1 MQLALNLPSVLAAR
15 QSLFKADNGTP
26 ITTSREVATR
36 FGKHHKNVLRA
47 IEKLLT
53 DIPDPEFSRL
63 NFEPRIYRY
72 QTAKGQSREAIE
84 YHLSHD
90 GFALLAMGFTG
101 SEALA
106 WKIAFLQAFNAME
119 AELHAR
125 TARYAAALDAVR
137 PNLRPVTEATERG
150 YSRADI
156 GLLLD
161 KSPASISYHRRS
173 ARRLGLLT
181 A

>member
-1 MQLALNLPSVLAAR
+1 MSATSDLFPETLVVELINGQPMTN
-15 QSLFKADNGTP
+15 SLMIAEHFDKRHD
-26 ITTSREVATR
+26 
-36 FGKHHKNVLRA
+36 NVLKTIRA
-47 IEKLLT
+47 LVSRTNNPERLLNFKESSATFTSANGAQRKRPIYLLT
-53 DIPDPEFSRL
+53 R
-63 NFEPRIYRY
+63 
-72 QTAKGQSREAIE
+72 KGFDFIVT
-84 YHLSHD
+84 
-90 GFALLAMGFTG
+90 GFTG
-101 SEALA
+101 EKAEE
-106 WKIAFLQAFNAME
+106 WKWQFLDAFEAME

-181 A
+181 V

>member
-1 MQLALNLPSVLAAR
+1 MSITAD
-15 QSLFKADNGTP
+15 LFPETLLVERNGTQ
-26 ITTSREVATR
+26 IYTTSRTVAHYFEKR
-36 FGKHHKNVLRA
+36 HDNVRRA
-47 IEKLLT
+47 IEQLIADL
-53 DIPDPEFSRL
+53 DDPVFSSL
-63 NFEPRIYRY
+63 NFEERIYQY
-72 QTAKGQSREAIE
+72 TTAKKQTRTATE
-84 YHLSHD
+84 YHLSEE
-90 GFALLAMGFTG
+90 GFALVAMRFTG
-101 SEALA
+101 KKALH
-106 WKIAFLQAFNAME
+106 WQKSFLKAFMAMR

-137 PNLRPVTEATERG
+137 PSLRPVTEATERG
-150 YSRADI
+150 YSRTEI